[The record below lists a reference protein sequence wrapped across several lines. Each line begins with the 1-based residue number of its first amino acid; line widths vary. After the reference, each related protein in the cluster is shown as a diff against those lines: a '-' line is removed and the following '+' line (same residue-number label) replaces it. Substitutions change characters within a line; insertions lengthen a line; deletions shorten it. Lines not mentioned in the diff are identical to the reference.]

1 MPTEILLPALSPTME
16 KGTLANWLVREG
28 DRVAA
33 GDAIAEIETDK
44 ATMEV
49 EAVADGR
56 IARIIVPGGTT
67 DIPVGAVIAVLAGEE
82 ETAEP
87 VPPAPDRAVAAKP
100 MPVAIV
106 NGAPHDAGEPGAPDG
121 AASPL
126 ARRIALQAG
135 IDLSRVNGS
144 GPGGRILKRDLIA
157 RAAEP
162 EAPAAAQK
170 AVSVPPAPADLPY
183 EERRLSTMRRI
194 IAERMVQSKSTVPH
208 FYLSVDVAM
217 DPLLDL
223 RRELNAG
230 EEQKISVNDL
240 LIKALALALQRTP
253 EANVM
258 YAGDHLRQFTR
269 ADVSVAVAVE
279 GGLVTPVIRDA
290 ASKGVGAIAREM
302 RDLAE
307 RARLGRLMPADYEGG
322 TISLSNLGMYG
333 IRNFE
338 AIINPPQ
345 VAILAVGAAEERA
358 VSRDGRIV
366 PATVM
371 TATLSCDHRAIDGAI
386 GARLIDAFRRIV
398 EQPLSL
404 MR

>member
-49 EAVADGR
+49 EAVANGR

-144 GPGGRILKRDLIA
+144 
-157 RAAEP
+157 
-162 EAPAAAQK
+162 
-170 AVSVPPAPADLPY
+170 
-183 EERRLSTMRRI
+183 
-194 IAERMVQSKSTVPH
+194 
-208 FYLSVDVAM
+208 
-217 DPLLDL
+217 
-223 RRELNAG
+223 
-230 EEQKISVNDL
+230 
-240 LIKALALALQRTP
+240 
-253 EANVM
+253 
-258 YAGDHLRQFTR
+258 
-269 ADVSVAVAVE
+269 
-279 GGLVTPVIRDA
+279 
-290 ASKGVGAIAREM
+290 
-302 RDLAE
+302 
-307 RARLGRLMPADYEGG
+307 
-322 TISLSNLGMYG
+322 
-333 IRNFE
+333 
-338 AIINPPQ
+338 
-345 VAILAVGAAEERA
+345 
-358 VSRDGRIV
+358 
-366 PATVM
+366 
-371 TATLSCDHRAIDGAI
+371 
-386 GARLIDAFRRIV
+386 
-398 EQPLSL
+398 
-404 MR
+404 